1 MVASVGVGIGP
12 ENVRDREDTERIAMV
27 WGRVS
32 VATQTRTTGGAPTPR
47 GSSFSLSDPTVRAVV
62 YQILVVGAVVLVGWF
77 LISNTLD
84 NLARRSIA
92 TGYSFLEREAAFGIG
107 EHVIDYSPKDSYGRA
122 FLVGV
127 LNTLKVSVIGVIL
140 ATIIGTLIG
149 VARLS
154 SNWLIAKLASAYVE
168 IVRNIPPLLQ
178 LFFWYALVS
187 DGLPPVRSAL
197 NPIPGVFLSQRGLF
211 VPAPSSDPV
220 WKMMGIAFLVA
231 LVLTY
236 VMRRWAKARQAR
248 TGQIFPVGW
257 TGLGLLIGLPLLAY
271 LAGGAPTALDM
282 PKLSG
287 FNFVGGM
294 VLSPE
299 FFAILMG
306 LTIYTAAFIAEVVR
320 SGIIAV
326 NWGQTEAARA
336 LGIPSGPTLRLVI
349 LPQALR
355 VIVPPLTSQYLNLT
369 KNSSL
374 ALAIGYPDL
383 VSIANTTL
391 NQTGQAI
398 EGVTMI
404 MGTYLSISLS
414 ISIFMNLYNKRIA
427 LVER

>member
-1 MVASVGVGIGP
+1 MA
-12 ENVRDREDTERIAMV
+12 TE
-27 WGRVS
+27 
-32 VATQTRTTGGAPTPR
+32 TRTTQGAPPP
-47 GSSFSLSDPTVRAVV
+47 GGVSISLSDPTFRAIV

-92 TGYSFLEREAAFGIG
+92 TGYDFLGREAAFGIG
-107 EHVIDYSPKDSYGRA
+107 ESLIDYSPKDTYGRA

-127 LNTLKVSVIGVIL
+127 LNTLKVSVIGIIL
-140 ATIIGTLIG
+140 ATIIGTVIG

-154 SNWLIAKLASAYVE
+154 SNWLIAKLASTYVE

-187 DGLPPVRSAL
+187 DGLPAVRQAL
-197 NPIPGVFLSQRGLF
+197 NPIPGVYLSQRGLRF
-211 VPAPSSDPV
+211 PVPLADPV
-220 WKMMGIAFLVA
+220 WAEMGIALLVGIVA
-231 LVLTY
+231 AWG
-236 VMRRWAKARQAR
+236 MSRWAKARQAR
-248 TGQIFPVGW
+248 TGQPFPVGW
-257 TGLGLLIGLPLLAY
+257 TALGLILGLPFLTWI
-271 LAGGAPTALDM
+271 AGGAPVALDM
-282 PKLSG
+282 PKLAG
-287 FNFVGGM
+287 FNFSGG
-294 VLSPE
+294 LAISPE
-299 FFAILMG
+299 FFAILTG
-306 LTIYTAAFIAEVVR
+306 LTLYTAAFIAEVVR
-320 SGIIAV
+320 SGIKAV

-336 LGIPSGPTLRLVI
+336 LGLPSGPTLRLVI

-355 VIVPPLTSQYLNLT
+355 VIVPPLTSQYLNLM

-404 MGTYLSISLS
+404 MGTYLVISLS
-414 ISIFMNLYNKRIA
+414 ISIFMNWYNKRIA

>member
-1 MVASVGVGIGP
+1 MA
-12 ENVRDREDTERIAMV
+12 TE
-27 WGRVS
+27 
-32 VATQTRTTGGAPTPR
+32 TRTTQGAPPP
-47 GSSFSLSDPTVRAVV
+47 GGVSFSLSDPTFRAIV

-92 TGYSFLEREAAFGIG
+92 TGYDFLEREAAFGIG
-107 EHVIDYSPKDSYGRA
+107 ESLIDYSPKDSYGRA

-127 LNTLKVSVIGVIL
+127 LNTLKVSVIGVLL
-140 ATIIGTLIG
+140 ATIIGTVVG

-154 SNWLIAKLASAYVE
+154 SNWLIARLASSFVE

-178 LFFWYALVS
+178 LFFWYALVAES
-187 DGLPPVRSAL
+187 LPPVRQAL
-197 NPIPGVFLSQRGLF
+197 NPVPGVFLSQRGLRVP
-211 VPAPSSDPV
+211 VPAADPV
-220 WKMMGIAFLVA
+220 WATMGIALAVA
-231 LVLTY
+231 LLLIWGLS
-236 VMRRWAKARQAR
+236 RWAKARQAR
-248 TGQIFPVGW
+248 TGQPFPMGW
-257 TGLGLLIGLPLLAY
+257 TGLGLILGLPLLAW
-271 LAGGAPTALDM
+271 LAGGAPIAMDV
-282 PKLSG
+282 PKLTG
-287 FNFVGGM
+287 FNFTGGAA
-294 VLSPE
+294 VSPE
-299 FFAILMG
+299 FFAILTG
-306 LTIYTAAFIAEVVR
+306 LTVYTSAFIAEVVR
-320 SGIIAV
+320 SGITAV

-336 LGIPSGPTLRLVI
+336 LGLPSGPTLRLVI

-404 MGTYLSISLS
+404 MGTYLVISLS
-414 ISIFMNLYNKRIA
+414 ISIFMNWYNKRIA

>member
-1 MVASVGVGIGP
+1 MA
-12 ENVRDREDTERIAMV
+12 TE
-27 WGRVS
+27 
-32 VATQTRTTGGAPTPR
+32 TRTTQGAPPP
-47 GSSFSLSDPTVRAVV
+47 GGVSFSLSDPTFRAIV

-92 TGYSFLEREAAFGIG
+92 TGYHFLEREAAFGIG
-107 EHVIDYSPKDSYGRA
+107 ESLIDYSPKDTYGRA

-127 LNTLKVSVIGVIL
+127 LNTLKVSIIGVIL
-140 ATIIGTLIG
+140 ATIIGTIIG

-154 SNWLIAKLASAYVE
+154 SNWLIAKLASTYVE
-168 IVRNIPPLLQ
+168 IIRNIPPLLQ

-187 DGLPPVRSAL
+187 DGLPPVRQAL
-197 NPIPGVFLSQRGLF
+197 NPIPGVFLSQRGLRVP
-211 VPAPSSDPV
+211 VPAPDPV
-220 WKMMGIAFLVA
+220 WANMGIALLVA
-231 LVLTY
+231 IVAAWG
-236 VMRRWAKARQAR
+236 VSRWARARQAR
-248 TGQIFPVGW
+248 TGQPFPAGW
-257 TGLGLLIGLPLLAY
+257 TGLGLIVGLPILTW
-271 LAGGAPTALDM
+271 LAGGAPLAMDV
-282 PKLSG
+282 PKLTG
-287 FNFVGGM
+287 FNFTGGGAI
-294 VLSPE
+294 SPE
-299 FFAILMG
+299 FFAILTG
-306 LTIYTAAFIAEVVR
+306 LTLYTAAFIAEVVR
-320 SGIIAV
+320 SGIKAV

-336 LGIPSGPTLRLVI
+336 LGLPSSPTLRLVI

-404 MGTYLSISLS
+404 MGTYLVISLS
-414 ISIFMNLYNKRIA
+414 ISIFMNWYNKRIA

>member
-1 MVASVGVGIGP
+1 MA
-12 ENVRDREDTERIAMV
+12 TE
-27 WGRVS
+27 
-32 VATQTRTTGGAPTPR
+32 TRTTQGAPPP
-47 GSSFSLSDPTVRAVV
+47 GGVSFSLSDPTFRAIV

-92 TGYSFLEREAAFGIG
+92 TGYDFLEREAAFGIG
-107 EHVIDYSPKDSYGRA
+107 ESLIDYSPKDSYGRA

-127 LNTLKVSVIGVIL
+127 LNTLKVSVIGVLL
-140 ATIIGTLIG
+140 ATIIGTVVG

-154 SNWLIAKLASAYVE
+154 SNWLIAKLASTYVE

-178 LFFWYALVS
+178 LFFWYALVAES
-187 DGLPPVRSAL
+187 LPPVRQAL
-197 NPIPGVFLSQRGLF
+197 NPVPGVFLSQRGLRVP
-211 VPAPSSDPV
+211 VPAADPV
-220 WKMMGIAFLVA
+220 WMTMGIALLVA
-231 LVLTY
+231 LLLTWGIS
-236 VMRRWAKARQAR
+236 RWAKARQAR
-248 TGQIFPVGW
+248 TGQPFPMGW
-257 TGLGLLIGLPLLAY
+257 TGLGLIVGLPLLAW
-271 LAGGAPTALDM
+271 LAGGAPVAMDV
-282 PKLSG
+282 PKLTG
-287 FNFVGGM
+287 FNFTGGAA
-294 VLSPE
+294 VSPE
-299 FFAILMG
+299 FFAILTG
-306 LTIYTAAFIAEVVR
+306 LTIYTSAFIAEVVR
-320 SGIIAV
+320 SGITAV

-336 LGIPSGPTLRLVI
+336 LGLPSGPTLRLVI

-383 VSIANTTL
+383 VSIANTTM

-404 MGTYLSISLS
+404 MGTYLVISLS
-414 ISIFMNLYNKRIA
+414 ISIFMNWYNKRIA

>member
-1 MVASVGVGIGP
+1 MA
-12 ENVRDREDTERIAMV
+12 TE
-27 WGRVS
+27 
-32 VATQTRTTGGAPTPR
+32 TRTTQGAPPP
-47 GSSFSLSDPTVRAVV
+47 GGISFSLSDPTFRAIV

-92 TGYSFLEREAAFGIG
+92 TGYDFLGREAAFGIG
-107 EHVIDYSPKDSYGRA
+107 ESLIDYSPKDSYGRA

-127 LNTLKVSVIGVIL
+127 LNTLKVSIIGVLL
-140 ATIIGTLIG
+140 ATIIGTVIG

-154 SNWLIAKLASAYVE
+154 SNWLIAKLASTYVE
-168 IVRNIPPLLQ
+168 IIRNIPPLLQ

-187 DGLPPVRSAL
+187 DGLPPVRQAL
-197 NPIPGVFLSQRGLF
+197 NPIPGVFLSQRGLR
-211 VPAPSSDPV
+211 VPTPAPDPV
-220 WKMMGIAFLVA
+220 WANMGIALLVA
-231 LVLTY
+231 IVAAWG
-236 VMRRWAKARQAR
+236 VSRWARARQAR
-248 TGQIFPVGW
+248 TGQPFPAGW
-257 TGLGLLIGLPLLAY
+257 TGLGLIVGLPVLTW
-271 LAGGAPTALDM
+271 LAGGAPLAMDV
-282 PKLSG
+282 PKLTG
-287 FNFVGGM
+287 FNFTGGAAI
-294 VLSPE
+294 SPE
-299 FFAILMG
+299 FFAILTG
-306 LTIYTAAFIAEVVR
+306 LTLYTAAFIAEVVR
-320 SGIIAV
+320 SGIKAV

-336 LGIPSGPTLRLVI
+336 LGLPGSPTLRLVI

-404 MGTYLSISLS
+404 MGTYLVISLS
-414 ISIFMNLYNKRIA
+414 ISIFMNWYNKRIA

>member
-1 MVASVGVGIGP
+1 MA
-12 ENVRDREDTERIAMV
+12 TE
-27 WGRVS
+27 
-32 VATQTRTTGGAPTPR
+32 TRTTQGAPPP
-47 GSSFSLSDPTVRAVV
+47 GGVSISLSDPTFRAIV

-77 LISNTLD
+77 LVSNTLD

-92 TGYSFLEREAAFGIG
+92 TGYDFLGREAAFGIG
-107 EHVIDYSPKDSYGRA
+107 ESLIDYSPKDTYGRA

-127 LNTLKVSVIGVIL
+127 LNTLKVSVIGILL

-154 SNWLIAKLASAYVE
+154 SNWLIAKLASTYVE
-168 IVRNIPPLLQ
+168 IIRNIPPLLQ

-187 DGLPPVRSAL
+187 DGLPPVRQAL
-197 NPIPGVFLSQRGLF
+197 NPIPGVFLSQRGLRVP
-211 VPAPSSDPV
+211 VPAADPV
-220 WKMMGIAFLVA
+220 WANMGIALLVGILA
-231 LVLTY
+231 AWGVS
-236 VMRRWAKARQAR
+236 RWARARQDR
-248 TGQIFPVGW
+248 TGQLFPAGW
-257 TGLGLLIGLPLLAY
+257 TGLGLIIGLPILTW
-271 LAGGAPTALDM
+271 LAGGAPLAMDV
-282 PKLSG
+282 PKLTG
-287 FNFVGGM
+287 FNFTGGASI
-294 VLSPE
+294 SPE
-299 FFAILMG
+299 FFAILTG
-306 LTIYTAAFIAEVVR
+306 LTLYTAAFIAEVVR
-320 SGIIAV
+320 SGITAV

-336 LGIPSGPTLRLVI
+336 LGLPGGPTLRLVI

-355 VIVPPLTSQYLNLT
+355 VIVPPLTSQYLNLM

-404 MGTYLSISLS
+404 MGTYLVISLS
-414 ISIFMNLYNKRIA
+414 ISIFMNWYNKRIA